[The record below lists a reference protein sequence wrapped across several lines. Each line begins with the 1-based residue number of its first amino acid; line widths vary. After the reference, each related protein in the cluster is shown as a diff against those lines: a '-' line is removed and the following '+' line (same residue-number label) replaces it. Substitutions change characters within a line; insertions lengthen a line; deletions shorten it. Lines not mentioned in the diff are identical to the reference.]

1 MTPPTVSIPQEGE
14 RWEVLGLEWDTS
26 FEDYVLYY
34 CKVSHKQNTRLLS
47 DDDEERAKVE
57 HTPFKT
63 VYQEKRGRREV
74 QQAGLADAPEPHTF
88 HITWE

>member
-1 MTPPTVSIPQEGE
+1 M
-14 RWEVLGLEWDTS
+14 LGLEWDTS

-34 CKVSHKQNTRLLS
+34 FKVSHKKNIKLLS
-47 DDDEERAKVE
+47 DGDEERAKVE